1 MKWTKSL
8 FTLLL
13 PITISNTNAS
23 IMREDVSIQDYRDF
37 AENLGKYTPG
47 AENVEVFKTDGT
59 SAGILNFPIPDFGAS
74 DDSAVATLVAPSYIV
89 SVAHNTGYGGVKFGN
104 GAKYSISYKIINRNV
119 HATKDFHIPRLN
131 KVVTDIAPADMV
143 IPDDARHDKVRYK
156 YFARVGSGDQ
166 YQVSSITHKPVYIT
180 GGYKWKSGGTMVN
193 PTFEN
198 WRLRW
203 TDYGDRKSVV

>member
-119 HATKDFHIPRLN
+119 HATK
-131 KVVTDIAPADMV
+131 
-143 IPDDARHDKVRYK
+143 
-156 YFARVGSGDQ
+156 
-166 YQVSSITHKPVYIT
+166 
-180 GGYKWKSGGTMVN
+180 
-193 PTFEN
+193 
-198 WRLRW
+198 
-203 TDYGDRKSVV
+203 